1 MASLSSVAGSSPNQP
16 TTFSG
21 FNGFD
26 FGSII
31 NSIIQQESQPM
42 QNTQSQQQAAQT
54 KGTALN
60 QLGGYI
66 STLETTVGS
75 LTDGTAF
82 TGVVANSSD
91 STTVATTL
99 GDGAIPGHYD
109 INIDHLARAQVTTAT
124 NGFATSDTT
133 AADGGSLSFTINGK
147 TTTAINITSTTSLGQ
162 LTSLI
167 NDQNSGVVA
176 SIVNDGTNQR
186 LVISSR
192 ATGAS
197 TGFTI
202 NNTLTNSTGA
212 APAFAVGQ
220 SPTSGNTQNG
230 LDASFTM
237 NNLTITSPTNA
248 VTTAIPGV
256 TLTLA
261 KPGEASVDVVQDDS
275 ALKGTLTTLVSDYN
289 TLQGFFTSQS
299 GSDPA
304 TGNPMPLSNDPA
316 LQQAMS
322 DITNTLLGANSNSG
336 SFKYLSQVGLEF
348 TTSGTLSF
356 SETAFDSAMAT
367 NPQDVQN
374 LFQGLTG
381 GSGATG
387 VFNTMTNLLHN
398 DDATSGL
405 IKQSEDSLTTT
416 IKNYQDQLSQDQMRL
431 DARRTQLTQM
441 YAAADQAMTQLNQ
454 ETSSL
459 SSIAGR

>member
-1 MASLSSVAGSSPNQP
+1 MASLSSVAGGANQP

-82 TGVVANSSD
+82 SGVVANTSD
-91 STTVATTL
+91 ATTVATTL

-124 NGFATSDTT
+124 NGYATTSTT
-133 AADGGSLSFTINGK
+133 AADGGSISFTVNG
-147 TTTAINITSTTSLGQ
+147 TTTTPISVTSTTTLGQ
-162 LTSLI
+162 LTGLI

-192 ATGAS
+192 TTGQK

-202 NNTLTNSTGA
+202 NNSLTNSAGA
-212 APAFAVGQ
+212 PPAFAVGQ
-220 SPTSGNTQNG
+220 GATSGNTQNG
-230 LDASFTM
+230 QDAAFTM
-237 NNLTITSPTNA
+237 NNLSITSPTNA
-248 VTTAIPGV
+248 VNSAIPGV

-261 KPGEASVDVVQDDS
+261 KPGEASVDVIQDDS
-275 ALKGTLTTLVSDYN
+275 ALKGTLTTLVSNYN
-289 TLQGFFTSQS
+289 TLQRFFTSQS

-336 SFKYLSQVGLEF
+336 AYKYLSQIGLEF
-348 TTSGTLSF
+348 TTSGSLSF
-356 SETAFDSAMAT
+356 VETSFDSAMAT

-374 LFQGLTG
+374 LMQGLSG

-387 VFNTMTNLLHN
+387 VFNKMTNLLHN

-405 IKQSEDSLTTT
+405 IKQSEDGLTTT
-416 IKNYQDQLSQDQMRL
+416 IKNYQDQLTQDQQRL
-431 DARRTQLTQM
+431 NARRTQLTQM